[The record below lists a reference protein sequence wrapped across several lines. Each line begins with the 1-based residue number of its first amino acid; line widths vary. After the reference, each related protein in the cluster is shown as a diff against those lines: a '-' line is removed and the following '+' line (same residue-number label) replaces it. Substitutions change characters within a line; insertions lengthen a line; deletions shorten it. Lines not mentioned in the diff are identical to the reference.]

1 MLAIRPTQ
9 KPVLLKPLAFN
20 KSTRVSNRYMLPVAV
35 LLLIVIALLVAQPVT
50 YKTTQG
56 RLTLHATAGKGKV
69 VFNLGPAGAWEFDTH
84 KTPITL
90 SVDYRLENR
99 GSHGQELWQIFQPI
113 YDLQKSKEGK
123 RILVEFVVLKL
134 TLLLLM
140 GVVAGLISNGGKKH
154 LGMLDGLVAAILV
167 VAIMS
172 GLTLATIDKSPRIKA
187 TGYASEAPPAKF
199 LDLTKKLGGN
209 FRIPDWYIRDQ
220 MRGMEIVA
228 KQRARTGSRDFSEEV
243 FHVLVLADLH
253 DNRRGLE
260 IAKEL
265 FINNEQ
271 LNLTAILLVGDMVH
285 FGSSAEAKAVFT
297 NWPKAK
303 VPVYFVG
310 GNHEDTGAMTQLEK
324 LGYVR
329 LSNNPTEAKGLLL
342 LCADDPLAYTLAM
355 DSDKQLLKEA
365 SDLLAE
371 EWLSSGQPP
380 LVVVHDLAQAE
391 AVVAEAKKG
400 NHQVVVVYGHQHQ
413 LSIEQDRNVVLVQ
426 GGSAGASGFEA
437 KGRDPDTPYTY
448 QILEYANHTDPHL
461 IGVYSFTYEDGDDS
475 FAILHTPID

>member
-1 MLAIRPTQ
+1 
-9 KPVLLKPLAFN
+9 
-20 KSTRVSNRYMLPVAV
+20 
-35 LLLIVIALLVAQPVT
+35 
-50 YKTTQG
+50 
-56 RLTLHATAGKGKV
+56 
-69 VFNLGPAGAWEFDTH
+69 
-84 KTPITL
+84 
-90 SVDYRLENR
+90 
-99 GSHGQELWQIFQPI
+99 
-113 YDLQKSKEGK
+113 
-123 RILVEFVVLKL
+123 
-134 TLLLLM
+134 
-140 GVVAGLISNGGKKH
+140 
-154 LGMLDGLVAAILV
+154 
-167 VAIMS
+167 
-172 GLTLATIDKSPRIKA
+172 
-187 TGYASEAPPAKF
+187 
-199 LDLTKKLGGN
+199 
-209 FRIPDWYIRDQ
+209 
-220 MRGMEIVA
+220 
-228 KQRARTGSRDFSEEV
+228 
-243 FHVLVLADLH
+243 
-253 DNRRGLE
+253 
-260 IAKEL
+260 
-265 FINNEQ
+265 
-271 LNLTAILLVGDMVH
+271 
-285 FGSSAEAKAVFT
+285 
-297 NWPKAK
+297 
-303 VPVYFVG
+303 
-310 GNHEDTGAMTQLEK
+310 MTQLEK

-342 LCADDPLAYTLAM
+342 LGADDPLAYTLAM